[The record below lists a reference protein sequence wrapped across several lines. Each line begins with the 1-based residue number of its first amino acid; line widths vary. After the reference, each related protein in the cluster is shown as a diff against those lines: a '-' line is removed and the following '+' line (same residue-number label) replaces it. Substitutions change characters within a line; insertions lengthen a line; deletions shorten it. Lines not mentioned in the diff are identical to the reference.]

1 MKLLG
6 SFNGAKDSYYNL
18 KRTLEKWFDNR
29 LEPLMNRLITSMVI
43 EIDNNVRT
51 VMILNGDGGAKFDSP
66 ASSPKPSG
74 ICNNTNIYNI
84 DNQPKEFHTCL
95 NYNEV
100 AKTEL
105 LYISN
110 KVVGILCKNNNN
122 ICIGMKI
129 FEGITY
135 TEPEILN
142 FIIKQYFI
150 FGVFCGDYELITT
163 ILGHVGPNTV
173 YPCIWCSMP
182 KKNFKLL
189 PSSIPESD
197 KKERTI
203 QSILENVKIV
213 EESFQEYPTHEKPHK
228 KRLEFANKIGSFKC
242 SPIWKIK
249 VSVIVPLPLHI
260 VLGVTY
266 YYDKLIQ
273 QQLSII
279 DNMVKSTTDLSN
291 KSAVKQIAETV
302 EEYLHHC
309 RDSASEIKNLIFGNE
324 KKMKDFVMRI
334 ANISEVVTY
343 QGLNPKDRNCFKK
356 VLLSLGKQKDN
367 CNNVSFVEREA
378 ELLNEVFVLMEN
390 VSEMKEILGA
400 WESRGVK
407 ALNNACKENGVDK
420 EVYFAGMVVR
430 ALHQPFILYY
440 FSLSSS
446 SFFS

>member
-197 KKERTI
+197 KRKRTI
-203 QSILENVKIV
+203 RSILENVKIC
-213 EESFQEYPTHEKPHK
+213 
-228 KRLEFANKIGSFKC
+228 RREFSR
-242 SPIWKIK
+242 
-249 VSVIVPLPLHI
+249 VSC
-260 VLGVTY
+260 
-266 YYDKLIQ
+266 
-273 QQLSII
+273 
-279 DNMVKSTTDLSN
+279 
-291 KSAVKQIAETV
+291 A
-302 EEYLHHC
+302 
-309 RDSASEIKNLIFGNE
+309 
-324 KKMKDFVMRI
+324 
-334 ANISEVVTY
+334 
-343 QGLNPKDRNCFKK
+343 
-356 VLLSLGKQKDN
+356 
-367 CNNVSFVEREA
+367 
-378 ELLNEVFVLMEN
+378 
-390 VSEMKEILGA
+390 
-400 WESRGVK
+400 
-407 ALNNACKENGVDK
+407 
-420 EVYFAGMVVR
+420 
-430 ALHQPFILYY
+430 
-440 FSLSSS
+440 
-446 SFFS
+446 